1 MGKVLIKCVQTP
13 MQKYFYDR
21 SLDSG
26 FDFDKMSFLLNHGKM
41 IKEKCLECWNLRMC
55 AYCLAQ
61 IPKDNQILTENMLLQ
76 QCEKSKESTL
86 LLLYKLCILV
96 EFGYIGNENL
106 HVLKL
111 RRKNEKIYFGS
122 NGRCIVYNAF
132 RLSENARGEF
142 GSQ

>member
-1 MGKVLIKCVQTP
+1 MLLKAKKHIMVVHAFRRLFVDTKGEFFPCERVSEEDSEMCIG
-13 MQKYFYDR
+13 

-41 IKEKCLECWNLRMC
+41 IKEKCLGCWNLRMC

-76 QCEKSKESTL
+76 QCENSKESTL

-96 EFGYIGNENL
+96 EFGYKGNENL
-106 HVLKL
+106 QVLK
-111 RRKNEKIYFGS
+111 
-122 NGRCIVYNAF
+122 
-132 RLSENARGEF
+132 
-142 GSQ
+142 